1 MIEIFLGISLIVC
14 SILLHQILVLQSRIK
29 ELKEKSESEPPGY
42 SKFLEDSREAA
53 FSYIEQVQLSV
64 LDFKNKTEAKNKTE
78 IKESYNRLISLL
90 PEEK

>member
-29 ELKEKSESEPPGY
+29 EIKEKSESEPLGY

-64 LDFKNKTEAKNKTE
+64 LDFKNKTEAKNKAE
-78 IKESYNRLISLL
+78 IKESYNKLISLL